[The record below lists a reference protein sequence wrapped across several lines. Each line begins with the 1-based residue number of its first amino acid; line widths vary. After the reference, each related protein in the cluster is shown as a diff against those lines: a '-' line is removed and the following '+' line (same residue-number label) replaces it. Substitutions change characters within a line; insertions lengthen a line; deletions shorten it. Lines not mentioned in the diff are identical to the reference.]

1 MFSWC
6 FLLRFTYSGHR
17 LGEHLFKC
25 VIKFD
30 EALVENLNFLLHL
43 LQHASVLVK
52 DLKNSDNGAGSDSTQ
67 VSEEFV

>member
-1 MFSWC
+1 
-6 FLLRFTYSGHR
+6 
-17 LGEHLFKC
+17 